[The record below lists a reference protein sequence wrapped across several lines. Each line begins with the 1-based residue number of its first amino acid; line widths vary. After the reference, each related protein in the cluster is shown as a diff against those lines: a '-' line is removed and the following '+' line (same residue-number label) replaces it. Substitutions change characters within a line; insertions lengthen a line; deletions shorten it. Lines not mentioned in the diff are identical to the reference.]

1 MRAPCC
7 FPSVIPGGLKCL
19 LQCSQVQKIAK
30 HCENSYRFNS
40 QRSELTVLNVFNY
53 SQLYILCNDL
63 LKNGKKDIV
72 AFLSNQGWM
81 DVLCR
86 LIRAG
91 LSRWSPCFVFS
102 CGFLRTSLSSQ
113 LPRLTGGTALGEAH
127 RGPLCGPEGPL
138 MLECF
143 FFCSWVPLE

>member
-7 FPSVIPGGLKCL
+7 FPSVISGGLKCL

-53 SQLYILCNDL
+53 SQLYILCNDS

-72 AFLSNQGWM
+72 AFLSNPISLQ
-81 DVLCR
+81 DCPELVQLFY
-86 LIRAG
+86 
-91 LSRWSPCFVFS
+91 PTV
-102 CGFLRTSLSSQ
+102 TSVSSSQ
-113 LPRLTGGTALGEAH
+113 DEW
-127 RGPLCGPEGPL
+127 
-138 MLECF
+138 M
-143 FFCSWVPLE
+143 FCVG